1 MKPINIL
8 STIEARMNSK
18 RFPGKVMKKINNIP
32 IIEHIYYR
40 ANKSKIIDKIVVITS
55 KNKSDNE
62 LTNHLKKKKFLTI
75 EAVKKMF

>member
-18 RFPGKVMKKINNIP
+18 RFPGKVMKKINSIP
-32 IIEHIYYR
+32 IIEHIYSR
-40 ANKSKIIDKIVVITS
+40 TNKSKIIDKIVVITS

-62 LTNHLKKKKFLTI
+62 LTNHLKKKKNSLL
-75 EAVKKMF
+75 